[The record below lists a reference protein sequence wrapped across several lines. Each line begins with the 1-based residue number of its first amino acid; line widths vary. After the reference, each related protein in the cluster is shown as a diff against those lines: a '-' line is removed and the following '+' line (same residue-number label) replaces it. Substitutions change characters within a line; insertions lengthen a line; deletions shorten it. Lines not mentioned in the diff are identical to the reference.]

1 MESKFDFGAEM
12 TLSIEEGSLFYG
24 AGLSWARDEK
34 CFFFF
39 FQKRNSLCISIM
51 PLVWSFS
58 FKKQLDL
65 VNGRVE

>member
-1 MESKFDFGAEM
+1 M

-34 CFFFF
+34 CFFF